1 MIRVSTLKYEAS
13 HGHTPRQ
20 PRGMSVSPW
29 AFEIDQ
35 DPQPVVITASYKD
48 ALRRPRGWRGG
59 VWSSSPNHPGGRHA
73 PNPTRARRA
82 PLIVG
87 GNRGG
92 ICQRPP

>member
-1 MIRVSTLKYEAS
+1 MGMIRVSTLKYEAS

-48 ALRRPRGWRGG
+48 ALKKAKGLAR
-59 VWSSSPNHPGGRHA
+59 WSVVVQP
-73 PNPTRARRA
+73 
-82 PLIVG
+82 
-87 GNRGG
+87 
-92 ICQRPP
+92 